1 MIFQMADAPPE
12 ELLGAIA
19 AGRALIICGAGVSKA
34 ATNDA
39 APIWTALI
47 EDGVKEASRLFAAD
61 DQDWA
66 EACRVFLRSKKTD
79 SWLRAADI
87 IQEKLGGFGGGN
99 YYGFFNKE
107 LSGLKNTKPEL
118 LQALAKLA
126 AAKNPIATTNY
137 DHLIS
142 HALRCD
148 RVDWIN
154 HVGVVEVLRGKRQAV
169 WHIHGDYDRPESVIF
184 SKADYHRIAQSE
196 FFQSVLKSA
205 GLNFT
210 LVFVGCSG
218 SGLGDDNVG
227 ALLNWLQKG
236 FAGLGDQH
244 YVLIT
249 DNNADTWPA
258 EVRPIRFG
266 DYPDLPAFLER
277 LAPAAPAP
285 PSVASFPVDP
295 KMIGRKDRLAELVEA
310 ILTRAEPILVPGAL
324 GMGKTT
330 LAVAA
335 CHDRAVIER
344 FGASQR
350 FFVNL
355 EPVPNAEGVL
365 RALANALGLDPSGA
379 ASALELAI
387 GEACAARPALAILD
401 NLETPWRGQRVE
413 TEAVL
418 ERIAAVPGLHLIV
431 TVRGALPFIR
441 GGSFALRDIEQLNAD
456 EARQLFLRYAGSYLG
471 ADRALPGLLAALDG
485 HPLSIELLAANAAGK
500 ANLAGLAADWRTRS
514 AKILERGSAGRRLD
528 SLRASLEISLAALGE
543 SSAAYR
549 LLRLIALLPVGMTGI
564 DCVELLKD
572 GAPSDEET
580 AAAATLETARL
591 ASRRDD
597 RWHLLAPVREVLRRD
612 FPPEPKDKARLL
624 ALFLSRAALGERIG
638 STAWDAV
645 REAITA
651 EAGNFDATIGV
662 AVEEAVLPDG
672 LLNAARGLAKFHQ
685 YTGLGSVASLNEA
698 CARIGKAGDT
708 FGEADCTFYLGD
720 VAFQRSD
727 YAAASAK
734 YEKARKLFQS
744 INNVYGEA
752 NCIVRLGE
760 IALARSDHQ
769 AAREK
774 FEEALP
780 RFQTARAKGG
790 EANCIYRLGDI
801 AIARAEWD
809 GARANFEKA
818 LPLYREADDP
828 LGEANCTFRLGE
840 IALGGSHRETA
851 RKKFEEALPLY
862 QKIGNVLGEAGCING
877 LGGIA
882 LEGADYPTARAKFE
896 QAASL
901 YKKIG
906 DVSGEASC
914 IRGFGD
920 LEFARTDYAVA
931 RASYEQ
937 ALPLFRKVGGLQN
950 EGNCIQRLGEIDERQ
965 GDMASAQRHQRE
977 ALELFQRIPL
987 PYSVGWTHVALA
999 RLESNPAEAAAHR
1012 EAARQ
1017 AWSSIAR
1024 PELIA
1029 KYLDG
1034 NQQAAGAA
1042 KPV

>member
-34 ATNDA
+34 ATNGA

-244 YVLIT
+244 YVLTT

-324 GMGKTT
+324 GMGKTP

-335 CHDRAVIER
+335 CHDRAVVER

-379 ASALELAI
+379 ASALERTI

-549 LLRLIALLPVGMTGI
+549 LLRLMALLPVGMTAK
-564 DCVELLKD
+564 DCLEALTD
-572 GAPSDEET
+572 GTPTDQESD
-580 AAAATLETARL
+580 AAAALETARL
-591 ASRRDD
+591 AARRDD
-597 RWHLLAPVREVLRRD
+597 RWHLLAPVREILRRD
-612 FPPEPKDKARLL
+612 FPPEPKDKTRLV
-624 ALFLSRAALGERIG
+624 ALFLARAAMALRLGSAGWE
-638 STAWDAV
+638 AV
-645 REAITA
+645 RNTITA
-651 EAGNFDATIGV
+651 EAGNFDSAIGV
-662 AVEEAVLPDG
+662 AVEDAALPKG
-672 LLNAARGLAKFHQ
+672 LVDAARGLAKFHQ
-685 YTGLGSVASLNEA
+685 FTGLASIASLDGA
-698 CARIGKAGDT
+698 CARIGQEGDVR
-708 FGEADCTFYLGD
+708 GEADCTFDLGE
-720 VAFQRSD
+720 VALARSD
-727 YAAASAK
+727 LDAARTK
-734 YEKARKLFQS
+734 FDQARELYLSVQ
-744 INNVYGEA
+744 NVIGEA
-752 NCIVRLGE
+752 NCIQKLGDVSLE
-760 IALARSDHQ
+760 RSHYD

-774 FEEALP
+774 FEQALSLY
-780 RFQTARAKGG
+780 QTVSAKQG
-790 EANCIYRLGDI
+790 EANCIYRLADI
-801 AIARAEWD
+801 TRRSEPLAAQ
-809 GARANFEKA
+809 ANFEKA
-818 LPLYREADDP
+818 LPLYQGANDA
-828 LGEANCTFRLGE
+828 LGEANCIFALGE
-840 IALGGSHRETA
+840 IARA
-851 RKKFEEALPLY
+851 RNDDEDGRNRFEQARSLY
-862 QKIGNVLGEAGCING
+862 QKIGHVLGEA
-877 LGGIA
+877 
-882 LEGADYPTARAKFE
+882 
-896 QAASL
+896 
-901 YKKIG
+901 
-906 DVSGEASC
+906 
-914 IRGFGD
+914 
-920 LEFARTDYAVA
+920 
-931 RASYEQ
+931 
-937 ALPLFRKVGGLQN
+937 
-950 EGNCIQRLGEIDERQ
+950 NCIQRLGEIDETK
-965 GDMASAQRHQRE
+965 GDIASTQRHHRE
-977 ALELFQRIPL
+977 ALELYQRIPS
-987 PYSVGWTHVALA
+987 PYSIGWTHLALA

-1017 AWSSIAR
+1017 AWASVDRLDLIAR
-1024 PELIA
+1024 H
-1029 KYLDG
+1029 LDG
-1034 NQQAAGAA
+1034 SKEAAGAA